1 MSESFRSY
9 TSPRRHKMQ
18 ASKLFS
24 FVWFCVAFSQ
34 LSANS
39 ISFNDYLINEIFQW
53 KADVKPKPE
62 IDTPVTTKSFL
73 DYYNAGVESYLAN
86 DWESCIE
93 NIERSIELYKDYYEA
108 LTFCH
113 LSCEFQRR
121 VHKPWFKQDFEQRQ
135 FFEEFLVK
143 TACIE
148 KCRRQ
153 QLKDIPKWFVFGLEF
168 KEKFM
173 KREHYNY
180 LNICYYKRN
189 NYQMAASTAYT
200 ALIGDVSSSLARQNL
215 EFYMKK
221 ANLSV
226 MDLVDLEAKLFAKPY
241 LDGIEAYKQEKYELS
256 IERLE
261 DSLTT
266 FIREVD
272 QCRSFCDD
280 GEQLRNNLPDFY
292 MITTSK

>member
-1 MSESFRSY
+1 
-9 TSPRRHKMQ
+9 MQ
-18 ASKLFS
+18 ASELFS
-24 FVWFCVAFSQ
+24 FVLFYVAFSQ
-34 LSANS
+34 TSADS
-39 ISFNDYLINEIFQW
+39 ISFKDYLIKEVFQW
-53 KADVKPKPE
+53 KDKVNVSETK
-62 IDTPVTTKSFL
+62 IDRSSTKSFL
-73 DYYNAGVESYLAN
+73 EYYNAGVESYLAN

-93 NIERSIELYKDYYEA
+93 NIERSIELYRDYYEA

-113 LSCEFQRR
+113 ISCEFQRR

-135 FFEEFLVK
+135 FFEDFLIK

-153 QLKDIPKWFVFGLEF
+153 QLKNIPEWFILGLEF
-168 KEKFM
+168 KTKFM

-200 ALIGDVSSSLARQNL
+200 ALIGDVTNTLARQNL

-221 ANLSV
+221 ANLAV
-226 MDLVDLEAKLFAKPY
+226 KDLADLEAKQFAKPY
-241 LDGIEAYKQEKYELS
+241 LDGIEAYKQEKFMLA
-256 IERLE
+256 IESFE
-261 DSLTT
+261 DALTT

-272 QCRSFCDD
+272 QCRCFCDD

-292 MITTSK
+292 MITTSE